1 MYFLFHNL
9 FALSIFLFSPSAE
22 FFIWTQNCSFLETLC
37 GSFQIFLIVCIPCWC
52 FKLIFY
58 LVKHIKHIYF
68 LFSIWY
74 LFSIFSLW
82 GSHSVRVITCWF
94 SQSGYWDWI
103 WATKYFSRVNS
114 CEEQGDEVILLC
126 RLHVNI
132 SWQDKGLRTDTVHW
146 SWLERNGWVFI
157 PTPCSVT
164 NYKLPQ
170 EGRGLS
176 NRLLSEAVLQSEK
189 NHLLNLFCS
198 WIAQPSLREFWAS
211 PFRQSQLFCVVFTH
225 VT

>member
-22 FFIWTQNCSFLETLC
+22 FFISTQNCSFLETLC

-82 GSHSVRVITCWF
+82 GSHSV
-94 SQSGYWDWI
+94 
-103 WATKYFSRVNS
+103 
-114 CEEQGDEVILLC
+114 L
-126 RLHVNI
+126 LHVGSLKADIEIEFELQNI
-132 SWQDKGLRTDTVHW
+132 SRESIPVRSREMKSYCCAGYMWTSADKIKDWGQ
-146 SWLERNGWVFI
+146 I
-157 PTPCSVT
+157 PSIGVD
-164 NYKLPQ
+164 
-170 EGRGLS
+170 
-176 NRLLSEAVLQSEK
+176 
-189 NHLLNLFCS
+189 
-198 WIAQPSLREFWAS
+198 
-211 PFRQSQLFCVVFTH
+211 
-225 VT
+225 